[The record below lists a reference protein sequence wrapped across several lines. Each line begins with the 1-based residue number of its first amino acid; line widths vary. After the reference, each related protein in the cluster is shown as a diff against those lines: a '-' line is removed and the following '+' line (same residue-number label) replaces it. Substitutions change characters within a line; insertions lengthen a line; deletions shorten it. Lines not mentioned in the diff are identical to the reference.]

1 MIELSIITVTYNN
14 ELTIQAY
21 LKSLF
26 NNLPKKSEV
35 IIIDNA
41 STDKTVELIKNF
53 PRVNLI
59 TSKANLGFSKGS
71 NLGAKKAKGEF
82 LLFLNPDTKVL
93 TDGIKELISFA
104 KKNPKIGIVAP
115 KLILKN
121 GEAQPSVRKLP
132 TILGVIKEYYFNI
145 KNSFCE
151 YVPQGK
157 DPAEVE
163 CVYGAA
169 LMIRKDIF
177 EKLNGFDEKFFL
189 YYEDL
194 DLCRRLKN
202 LNLKIIYY
210 PKAKIE
216 HKVGTSSK
224 KLSVQTLPFGLR
236 TLAHFFPNKNT
247 GSNYYQI
254 RGANL
259 YHGFVKASV
268 IRAMIFL
275 SVKLGIRPL

>member
-14 ELTIQAY
+14 ENTIDDYLESVLKTKEKAY
-21 LKSLF
+21 EL
-26 NNLPKKSEV
+26 

-41 STDKTVELIKNF
+41 SPDGTVSKIPKHPQIKLL
-53 PRVNLI
+53 VN
-59 TSKANLGFSKGS
+59 KENLGFSKAC
-71 NLGAKKAKGEF
+71 NIGAKNARGEYLF
-82 LLFLNPDTKVL
+82 FLNPDTKIFKNSIQNL
-93 TDGIKELISFA
+93 LQYIKE
-104 KKNPKIGIVAP
+104 NPSVGLVAP
-115 KLILKN
+115 KLIN
-121 GEAQPSVRKLP
+121 RSGHAQPSVKKLP
-132 TILGVIKEYYFNI
+132 TVLGVFKEYYLNI
-145 KNSFCE
+145 SNSFDE
-151 YVPQGK
+151 YVPDGSE
-157 DPAEVE
+157 PVEVE

-169 LMIRKDIF
+169 FIIRKDIF
-177 EKLNGFDEKFFL
+177 DKLGGFDEKFFL

-216 HKVGTSSK
+216 HEVGTSSK

-254 RGANL
+254 KGANS

-268 IRAMIFL
+268 IRTMIFL
-275 SVKLGIRPL
+275 SVKLGIYPL